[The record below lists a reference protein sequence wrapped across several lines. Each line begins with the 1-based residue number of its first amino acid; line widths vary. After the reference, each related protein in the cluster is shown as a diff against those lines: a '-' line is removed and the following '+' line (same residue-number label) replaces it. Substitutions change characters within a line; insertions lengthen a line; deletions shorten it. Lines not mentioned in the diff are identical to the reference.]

1 MIRLFFFKII
11 IFGLKLLIMKKVLLV
26 LLIIPLMTFGQDDIT
41 VVQSK
46 TSISNETNIENEL
59 VLSSEKTTIKTP
71 LTANLSNYTHLAL
84 VKVNKHYTLI
94 TSLNTYNY
102 FSENGHYKSSNR
114 KGYEPVEMLLSMS
127 VLEIINPYEFDRRR
141 FKKDQNY
148 LKEIKKETYLYL
160 YLTQNVGRGDD
171 INTSIVVRD
180 WKNKLIYSA
189 THINTGLNEVLAP
202 LIDY

>member
-46 TSISNETNIENEL
+46 TSISNKTNIENEL

-71 LTANLSNYTHLAL
+71 LTADLSNYTHLAL
-84 VKVNKHYTLI
+84 VKINTHI
-94 TSLNTYNY
+94 TGYSRIV
-102 FSENGHYKSSNR
+102 FSEQFNNKTSNTT
-114 KGYEPVEMLLSMS
+114 GYVPVGKLLSMS

-141 FKKDQNY
+141 FKKDRNY

>member
-46 TSISNETNIENEL
+46 TSISNKTNIENEL

-71 LTANLSNYTHLAL
+71 LTADLSNYTHLAL
-84 VKVNKHYTLI
+84 VKINTHI
-94 TSLNTYNY
+94 TGYSRIV
-102 FSENGHYKSSNR
+102 FSEQFNNKTSNT
-114 KGYEPVEMLLSMS
+114 KGCVPVGKLLSMS

-141 FKKDQNY
+141 FKKDRNY

>member
-1 MIRLFFFKII
+1 MK
-11 IFGLKLLIMKKVLLV
+11 KLLLL
-26 LLIIPLMTFGQDDIT
+26 LLFVPLISFGQDDIT

-71 LTANLSNYTHLAL
+71 LTADLNNYTQLAL
-84 VKVNKHYTLI
+84 VKVNRYYSTSYTK
-94 TSLNTYNY
+94 NN
-102 FSENGHYKSSNR
+102 FSENGHWQRSNFE
-114 KGYEPVEMLLSMS
+114 GYEPVEQLLSMS
-127 VLEIINPYEFDRRR
+127 VFEIINPYKFDRRR

>member
-71 LTANLSNYTHLAL
+71 LTADLSNYTHLAL
-84 VKVNKHYTLI
+84 VKINTHI
-94 TSLNTYNY
+94 TGYSRIV
-102 FSENGHYKSSNR
+102 FSEQFNNKTSNT
-114 KGYEPVEMLLSMS
+114 KGYVPVGKLLSMS

-141 FKKDQNY
+141 FKKDRNY

>member
-11 IFGLKLLIMKKVLLV
+11 IFGLKSITMKKLL
-26 LLIIPLMTFGQDDIT
+26 LLLLFIPLMTFGQEDIT

-71 LTANLSNYTHLAL
+71 LAADLSNYTHLAL
-84 VKVNKHYTLI
+84 VKVNMHYTFT
-94 TSLNTYNY
+94 TSLNTYNR
-102 FSENGHYKSSNR
+102 FSENGHYKDSNR
-114 KGYEPVEMLLSMS
+114 IGYEPVEMLLSLS

-141 FKKDQNY
+141 FKKDRNY

>member
-1 MIRLFFFKII
+1 L
-11 IFGLKLLIMKKVLLV
+11 
-26 LLIIPLMTFGQDDIT
+26 
-41 VVQSK
+41 
-46 TSISNETNIENEL
+46 
-59 VLSSEKTTIKTP
+59 
-71 LTANLSNYTHLAL
+71 
-84 VKVNKHYTLI
+84 
-94 TSLNTYNY
+94 
-102 FSENGHYKSSNR
+102 
-114 KGYEPVEMLLSMS
+114 S

-141 FKKDQNY
+141 FKKDRNY